1 MTDNNS
7 EATGQ
12 TSDPVQ
18 SRGAAALGIYF
29 FVLAVLMFYFL
40 VSTWPIPRSDDKT
53 QFADFTFLFWTGKGV
68 LPDTRLFLTVIAA
81 GAIGSLI
88 HTLTSFGDYVGNRK
102 LSGSWVWWF
111 ILRTPVG
118 IALALLFYMVV
129 RAGFV
134 VTSNGA
140 NSDVAN
146 TNPYGIAAICALA
159 GMFSRQAT
167 DKLREVFDTLFRTR
181 EPVERADPLTRMTPV
196 ISGTAPAR
204 LKACGPRELTVTGRG
219 FQPGCRVLVNGNPR
233 ISQHTSDTQL
243 QVTVD
248 DRDIAA
254 VGQIQLLV
262 ENPGQGGG
270 KSPPFTV
277 LVEA

>member
-7 EATGQ
+7 GATGQ
-12 TSDPVQ
+12 ISVPVQ
-18 SRGAAALGIYF
+18 WRGAAALGIYF
-29 FVLAVLMFYFL
+29 FVLSVLMFYFL
-40 VSTWPIPRSDDKT
+40 VSTWPTPKIGDNT
-53 QFADFTFLFWTGKGV
+53 QFADFTFLFWEGKGL

-102 LSGSWVWWF
+102 LSASWVWWF

-140 NSDVAN
+140 NAASN
-146 TNPYGIAAICALA
+146 TSPYGIAAICALA

-167 DKLREVFDTLFRTR
+167 DKLREVFDTLFHTR
-181 EPVERADPLTRMTPV
+181 EPVVRADPLARTIPV
-196 ISGTAPAR
+196 ISGTTPAR
-204 LKACGPRELTVTGRG
+204 LKAGGPRELAVTGWA
-219 FQPGCRVLVNGNPR
+219 FQPDCRVLVNGSPR
-233 ISQHTSDTQL
+233 VSQRTSDAQL
-243 QVTVD
+243 QVTLD

-254 VGQIQLLV
+254 AGQIQLLV
-262 ENPGQGGG
+262 ENPGEGGG
-270 KSPPFTV
+270 KSTPFAV
-277 LVEA
+277 LVEV